1 MVAADAVVVL
11 VVETPA
17 VRKLVPKA
25 LRPAGIKCIDVHRKR
40 SDLTTGTP
48 APPSVGVVELRMP
61 GMRAAGTLLRLRRVW
76 PGLAVVGVSECAAI
90 WNSGSLEDWGLQ
102 EVLPT
107 PLDPDGL
114 LRAVKAGLAGP

>member
-17 VRKLVPKA
+17 VGKLASKL
-25 LRPAGIKCIDVHRKR
+25 LRRAGINCMDVHRKR
-40 SDLTTGTP
+40 SDLATGTP
-48 APPSVGVVELRMP
+48 GNVSVGVVELRMP
-61 GMRAAGTLLRLRRVW
+61 GMKAARTLSRLHRVW
-76 PGLAVVGVSECAAI
+76 PDLAVVGVSEHAAI
-90 WNSGSLEDWGLQ
+90 WNSGSLRDWGLR

-114 LRAVKAGLAGP
+114 LRAVKAGLAGF